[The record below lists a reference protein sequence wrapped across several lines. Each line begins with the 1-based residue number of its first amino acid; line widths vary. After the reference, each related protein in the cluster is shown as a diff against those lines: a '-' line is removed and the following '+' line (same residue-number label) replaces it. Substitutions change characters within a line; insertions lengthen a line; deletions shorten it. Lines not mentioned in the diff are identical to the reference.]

1 MDILEEK
8 KTCPPKRDL
17 EQLLQGNLSQW
28 TSLGLRQHVESCVY
42 CQRALA
48 KLRLRTSPDD
58 SINLS
63 GELTNTESNSVTRNT
78 DSMPKLELETDHLFL
93 GTKGQ
98 ATTAY
103 NSDGSSIPEFKISP
117 EGTKVSLSFLS
128 SPQGPDELG
137 RLGSYKII
145 KLLGAGG
152 MGLVFEAED
161 TLLRRQVALKVMK
174 PEIAIKAD
182 HRQRFLQEARS
193 GAAIPHDNIATVF
206 QVGIENNVPY
216 LAMQFLNGESL
227 GSRLHRDRKIPV
239 EESLRIIREVA
250 SGLAAAHETNLI
262 HRDIKPDNIWLESDG
277 QGRPWKRVKILDFG
291 LATAISNTEEDSNES
306 GMIMG
311 TPHYMAPEQAR
322 GLPLDSRCDLFS
334 MGCVLYQMISGE
346 LAFKGDN
353 ALKIMNA
360 LALHEPKPLNVIDK
374 SVPTKVAE
382 LVHNLMIKKASE
394 RIASANDLIKIIDDI
409 DKVDTQSVNLNGS
422 GLFALPTPNLP
433 GQGYQATL
441 TPWYLNWKTGLFALA
456 VIINLGLLA
465 FNFSSFDTTS
475 NGMGGLK
482 FGDPLKVGVLHST
495 TGYMRTTGKNV
506 KDLTMMAIAEIN
518 ESGGVLEYSDKGTP
532 ISRRRIIALE
542 SDGQS
547 NPATFATQA
556 EKLITQEK
564 VKAIFGCWNSTDRK
578 ECLSVLNQH
587 NNILFYPTSYE
598 GLEQNPNVVYL
609 GAAPNQQLE
618 FTFNHMINNPD
629 KKKQFKKLFHV
640 GVNSVYSKVA
650 SEILSQQLK
659 EIKEEDKTI
668 KAVLAGEILLNQ
680 GNFKFDDVIKA
691 IVTAKPDLIINTLT
705 GDANRDFFR
714 ALRAQGIKGSTI
726 PTLSFHISAEIL
738 QELDVESCT
747 GDFVGWNY
755 LPSIESEQNKAFLEK
770 VKAKL
775 GNDTIVNDSMEA
787 GYYGVY
793 LWAQAVREA
802 KSFEP
807 DKVLQAIKGRTY
819 AAPGGAVEIDKDT
832 LHTYMVPRFG
842 KIIGPGKF
850 EIIQGNEGKPL
861 RPIPYPRYRSQES
874 WAKYLDSLHTT
885 WGNNWFGTN

>member
-8 KTCPPKRDL
+8 KVCPPKRDL
-17 EQLLQGNLSQW
+17 EQLLKGNLSQW
-28 TSLGLRQHVESCVY
+28 TSLGLRQHVETCIY

-48 KLRLRTSPDD
+48 KLRLRTSPED
-58 SINLS
+58 SINLPDD
-63 GELTNTESNSVTRNT
+63 LTNTESSAITRNT
-78 DSMPKLELETDHLFL
+78 DSMPKLELETDDLFL

-103 NSDGSSIPEFKISP
+103 NSDGSSVPEFKISP

-137 RLGSYKII
+137 RLGSYKIM

-216 LAMQFLNGESL
+216 LAMQFLQGESL
-227 GSRLHRDRKIPV
+227 GSRLHRDGKIPI

-250 SGLAAAHETNLI
+250 SGIAAAHESNLI

-277 QGRPWKRVKILDFG
+277 QGRPWKRVKLLDFG
-291 LATAISNTEEDSNES
+291 LATSVTNTIEGTNES

-322 GLPLDSRCDLFS
+322 GLPLDPRCDLFS
-334 MGCVLYQMISGE
+334 IGCVLYQMISGE

-353 ALKIMNA
+353 ALKIMNS
-360 LALHEPKPLNVIDK
+360 LALHEPKPLNLIDA
-374 SVPTKVAE
+374 SVPSKVVV
-382 LVHNLMIKKASE
+382 LVQNLMRKKSSE
-394 RIASANDLIKIIDDI
+394 RVSSANELIKLIDDI
-409 DKVDTQSVNLNGS
+409 DEIDTKTHNSSGSPSVT
-422 GLFALPTPNLP
+422 LPRPNLP
-433 GQGYQATL
+433 GEGYQATL
-441 TPWYLNWKTGLFALA
+441 TPWYLNWKVALFSLA
-456 VIINLGLLA
+456 AIINLGLLA
-465 FNFSSFDTTS
+465 FNFGGFETPS
-475 NGMGGLK
+475 NSISGLT
-482 FGDPLKVGVLHST
+482 FGEPIKVGVLHST
-495 TGYMRTTGKNV
+495 SGYMRTTGKNV
-506 KDLTMMAIAEIN
+506 KDLTMLAISEIN
-518 ESGGVLEYSDKGTP
+518 ESGGILEYSDKGVP
-532 ISRRRIIALE
+532 ISRRRILAYE

-547 NPATFATQA
+547 NPEIFAKQS
-556 EKLITQEK
+556 EKLITQDK

-578 ECLSVLNQH
+578 ECLSVFNQN

-598 GLEQNPNVVYL
+598 GLEQNPNVIYL

-618 FTFNHMINNPD
+618 FTFNHMIN
-629 KKKQFKKLFHV
+629 KLGKKKLFHV

-650 SEILSQQLK
+650 SEILTQQLK
-659 EIKEEDKTI
+659 EIKEEDKAI
-668 KAVLAGEILLNQ
+668 RAVLAGEKLLNQ

-691 IVTAKPDLIINTLT
+691 IVAAKPDIIINTLS

-738 QELDVESCT
+738 QELDVESCV

-755 LPSIESEQNKAFLEK
+755 LPSIETEQNKIFLEK
-770 VKAKL
+770 VKTKL

-787 GYYGVY
+787 GYYGVF

-802 KSFEP
+802 KSFDS
-807 DKVLQAIKGRTY
+807 DKVLQAIKGRTFS
-819 AAPGGAVEIDKDT
+819 APGGPVEIDKDT
-832 LHTYMVPRFG
+832 LHTYMIPRFG
-842 KIIGPGKF
+842 KITGPGKF
-850 EIIQGNEGKPL
+850 EIIQGNDGKPL
-861 RPIPYPRYRSQES
+861 RPIPYPRYHSPENWDKILTNLYAS
-874 WAKYLDSLHTT
+874 WN
-885 WGNNWFGTN
+885 NNWFGSN